1 MSNQTIFEATDCQGD
16 AVKVQVRASRPSKL
30 RVFVINSAGV
40 ALSLTYLTYLTREQV
55 SDLHAA
61 LGEWLANVAADTPEP
76 VPGQIGALIRRVN
89 VLTHDVDAA
98 TRRIDALERAASQP
112 SPLHQ
117 AIADEIRR
125 ATRAT
130 Q

>member
-16 AVKVQVRASRPSKL
+16 AVKVQVRASRPSK
-30 RVFVINSAGV
+30 
-40 ALSLTYLTYLTREQV
+40 LTYLTREQV

>member
-16 AVKVQVRASRPSKL
+16 AVKVQARASRPSKL
-30 RVFVINSAGV
+30 RVFGINSAGV
-40 ALSLTYLTYLTREQV
+40 ALSLTYLTREQV

>member
-40 ALSLTYLTYLTREQV
+40 ALSLTYLTREQV